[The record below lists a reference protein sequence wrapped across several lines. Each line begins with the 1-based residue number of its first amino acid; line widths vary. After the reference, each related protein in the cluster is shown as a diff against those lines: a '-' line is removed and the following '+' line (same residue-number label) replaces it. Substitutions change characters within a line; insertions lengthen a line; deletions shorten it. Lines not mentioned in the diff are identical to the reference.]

1 MEVWVLSALP
11 HWLVYPLWC
20 THPLWRPLL
29 EAKVRRWRFVSR
41 GDPCRSVLKEVHAGA
56 RWGLN
61 QRGRDQKTMSSKWE
75 NAFLCIFFERFSLST
90 CWLLLTPGSPDK
102 FISLSGILEGV
113 EGTRGWDW
121 GGGNEVE
128 APALLSPCCA
138 FLLIPWSS
146 PHPLFSDAWC

>member
-20 THPLWRPLL
+20 TPPLWRPLL

-41 GDPCRSVLKEVHAGA
+41 ETRVDLCLRKFMQVPGGDWIRGAETRKQWVLSEKM
-56 RWGLN
+56 L
-61 QRGRDQKTMSSKWE
+61 
-75 NAFLCIFFERFSLST
+75 FFCIFFEGFSLST

-138 FLLIPWSS
+138 FLLIPCSS